1 MIPLALLY
9 AGGEEPI
16 EGRTRMQ
23 KLVFLL
29 QQRLEERDEDPFRS
43 EDYEFIAYDYG
54 PFSKDLYDDLDSLS
68 ERGQIED
75 SEEELRDG
83 KEKYDYEIQPGGADF
98 VERHLHKQGAK
109 EILELAEELKKEYN
123 DMLLSELIEHVY
135 SQYPEYAENSIY

>member
-1 MIPLALLY
+1 MIPLTLLY
-9 AGGEEPI
+9 ARDGEPI

-29 QQRLEERDEDPFRS
+29 QQRLEERDKDPFLS
-43 EDYEFIAYDYG
+43 GDYEFIAYDYG

-83 KEKYDYEIQPGGADF
+83 KEKYDYEIQPDGEDF
-98 VERHLHKQGAK
+98 VKHHLHMQDAE
-109 EILELAEELKKEYN
+109 EILELAEEMKEEYN
-123 DMLLSELIEHVY
+123 DVLLSELIEYVY